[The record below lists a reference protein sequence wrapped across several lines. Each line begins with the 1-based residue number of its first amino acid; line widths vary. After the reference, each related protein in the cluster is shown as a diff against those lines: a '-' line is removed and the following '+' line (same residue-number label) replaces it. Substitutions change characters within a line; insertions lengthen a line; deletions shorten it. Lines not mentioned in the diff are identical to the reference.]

1 MTRKTNGQMA
11 TLASA
16 KPGAA
21 IRVMHYGELFFVR
34 EIITLGEERA
44 KDLGAPVGS
53 IVLVIN

>member
-11 TLASA
+11 ALASA

-44 KDLGAPVGS
+44 KDLGAPV
-53 IVLVIN
+53 